1 VSVAFGSS
9 IRRKMA
15 ANTLPFF
22 FASLAGMFV
31 GSTLQ
36 SMKTVGLKTRGAEQ
50 AIKTGTRTKG
60 AKKAATVKN
69 ARAKK
74 AIKKHKGKRQS
85 SPKVDPVFD
94 EDYLGMKLAE
104 LDEEIEAIK
113 KTLSRVCARFD
124 IAP

>member
-1 VSVAFGSS
+1 
-9 IRRKMA
+9 MA
-15 ANTLPFF
+15 AMTLPFF

-31 GSTLQ
+31 GSALQ
-36 SMKTVGLKTRGAEQ
+36 AMKTSLKTRGTEQ

-60 AKKAATVKN
+60 AKKAAAMKN
-69 ARAKK
+69 VSAKK

-85 SPKVDPVFD
+85 SPKIDPVFD
-94 EDYLGMKLAE
+94 EDYLGMRLAE

-113 KTLSRVCARFD
+113 KTLTRVCARFD